1 MRGSRIRGGQRGA
14 GRLKAVLWLAILVSM
29 VYVGI
34 RVVPILYSEYLFQDA
49 MQNTARFASVNRQT
63 VEDIRASLLKEAKL
77 EDLPVRPEDIHVE
90 SEAGNV
96 RISAS
101 YSVTVDLQ
109 VYQWTLNFNPSANNN
124 AI

>member
-1 MRGSRIRGGQRGA
+1 MRGSMVRSGQRGA
-14 GRLKAVLWLAILVSM
+14 SRLKVILWLAIFVSM
-29 VYVGI
+29 MYVGI

-63 VEDIRASLLKEAKL
+63 VEDIRASLLKEAKS
-77 EDLPVRPEDIHVE
+77 EDIPVRPEDIHVE

-109 VYQWTLNFNPSANNN
+109 VYQWTLNFNPTANNN

>member
-1 MRGSRIRGGQRGA
+1 MRGSRVRSGQRGA
-14 GRLKAVLWLAILVSM
+14 SRLKAILWLAIFVSM

-34 RVVPILYSEYLFQDA
+34 RVVPILYNEYLFQDA

-63 VEDIRASLLKEAKL
+63 VEDIRASLLKEAKS
-77 EDLPVRPEDIHVE
+77 EDIPVRPEDIHVE
-90 SEAGNV
+90 SAAGNV
-96 RISAS
+96 TISAT

-109 VYQWTLNFNPSANNN
+109 VYQWTLNFNPTASNN

>member
-14 GRLKAVLWLAILVSM
+14 GRLKAILWLAIFVSM

-34 RVVPILYSEYLFQDA
+34 RVVPILYNEYVFQDA
-49 MQNTARFASVNRQT
+49 MQNTARFASANRQT
-63 VEDIRASLLKEAKL
+63 VEDIRASLVKEAKL
-77 EDLPVRPEDIHVE
+77 EDIPVRPEDIHVE

-96 RISAS
+96 RISAA

-109 VYQWTLNFNPSANNN
+109 VYQWTLNFNPSASNN